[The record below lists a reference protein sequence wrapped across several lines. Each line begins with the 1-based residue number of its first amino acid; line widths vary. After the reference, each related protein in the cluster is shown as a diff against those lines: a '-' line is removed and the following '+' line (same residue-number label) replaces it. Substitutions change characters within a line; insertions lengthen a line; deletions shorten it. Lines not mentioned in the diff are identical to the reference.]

1 MNDVRSHGPVRI
13 EEAVPNTLDTATTKS
28 PRPGPERDALSLI
41 AGYRDMGLVEAPP
54 EMSLRRMFQLAWRTW
69 PYMRPMLVH
78 IVVVLAFIFSGSAAG
93 LVGFFVGVDLMH
105 NKVLLGEKLQPIQAT
120 VLFVDDEYVTTD
132 PQKLGKVRRG
142 KAKGAGGKKT
152 GVATSAAAKGEDK
165 AATAVE
171 PELTQD
177 QRRTVRNRLLMWT
190 VVGGVFGGL
199 LGAVF
204 GYYSMWV
211 WQCVNQ
217 NLRVAMIERAESLSL
232 KYHDNSR
239 VGDAIFRVYQDSAMI
254 VNLIQSAIIAPLMTI
269 YALLGGI
276 GIVAAFD
283 PWFALMVVL
292 VAIPVAWTIV
302 KSTPRIRRRALV
314 NRVAASRLTSRI
326 QEAFTAVKVVKA
338 NRAEAR
344 IFKQFDE
351 DSRNA
356 LSAAYFLRL
365 DMVLV
370 TLVVAL
376 LGASLVIVSEYLM
389 VSWVIEQRETF
400 LGALVAGIIGFV
412 IWNYGAVEI
421 ARGRLGGLAGS
432 ARGLLGIWMRMQ
444 DLFLALERAFFLLDL
459 EPDVTDPSDPVPFP
473 VPIETVAWRS
483 VRFGYESGKDVLAGI
498 DLVASAGTVT
508 AIVGGTGAGKS
519 TLMSLLLR
527 LYDPDQGA
535 VSINSV
541 DVKDMAVSDLR
552 AHVGIALQ
560 KNVLFAAT
568 VANNV
573 AFGTPKADRAA
584 IEAAARVACA
594 EDFILEM
601 ANGYDTELGER
612 GGKLSSGQRQRLSI
626 ARAVVRDTPVLILD
640 EPTASLDARTEQR
653 VLANLAEWGRDR
665 AIFLITHRLST
676 IKNADRIA
684 LIEGGRIVEYGTHDQ
699 LIADADG
706 RYRAFVDAETVGS
719 STA

>member
-1 MNDVRSHGPVRI
+1 MPSELDSRATRYDRSGMPVG
-13 EEAVPNTLDTATTKS
+13 K
-28 PRPGPERDALSLI
+28 RDPLSLI
-41 AGYRDMGLVEAPP
+41 AGYGDMRLVEAPP
-54 EMSLRRMFQLAWRTW
+54 EMSSRRMFGLAWRTW

-120 VLFVDDEYVTTD
+120 VLFVGDEYVTTD
-132 PQKLGKVRRG
+132 PKKLGQIRRTKG
-142 KAKGAGGKKT
+142 KRAGGKKT
-152 GVATSAAAKGEDK
+152 GVAPTTAAATGEGK
-165 AATAVE
+165 ATATPVE
-171 PELTQD
+171 PELTKD
-177 QRRTVRNRLLMWT
+177 QRRTVRNRLLIWG

-232 KYHDNSR
+232 KYHDSSR

-269 YALLGGI
+269 YGLVIGI

-283 PWFALMVVL
+283 PWFAAMVVL
-292 VAIPVAWTIV
+292 VAVPVGWTIV

-314 NRVAASRLTSRI
+314 NRVANSRLTSRI

-351 DSRNA
+351 DSRHA

-376 LGASLVIVSEYLM
+376 LGASLVIVGEYLM

-421 ARGRLGGLAGS
+421 ARRRLGGLAGS

-459 EPDVTDPSDPVPFP
+459 EPDVTDPPNPVAFP
-473 VPIETVAWRS
+473 GTHRDRCVAVGALRVRS
-483 VRFGYESGKDVLAGI
+483 RQGRVGRGRSRRFGRNGHSHRRRHGRWEVDA
-498 DLVASAGTVT
+498 DDPPASPLRPRRRHGVDQRRGSQGHGRLRSPRPCRNRAAEKR
-508 AIVGGTGAGKS
+508 AIRGDRREQHRVRYAEGRPRCHRNGGAGR
-519 TLMSLLLR
+519 LR
-527 LYDPDQGA
+527 G
-535 VSINSV
+535 
-541 DVKDMAVSDLR
+541 
-552 AHVGIALQ
+552 
-560 KNVLFAAT
+560 
-568 VANNV
+568 
-573 AFGTPKADRAA
+573 
-584 IEAAARVACA
+584 
-594 EDFILEM
+594 
-601 ANGYDTELGER
+601 
-612 GGKLSSGQRQRLSI
+612 
-626 ARAVVRDTPVLILD
+626 
-640 EPTASLDARTEQR
+640 
-653 VLANLAEWGRDR
+653 
-665 AIFLITHRLST
+665 
-676 IKNADRIA
+676 
-684 LIEGGRIVEYGTHDQ
+684 
-699 LIADADG
+699 
-706 RYRAFVDAETVGS
+706 
-719 STA
+719 

>member
-1 MNDVRSHGPVRI
+1 MPS
-13 EEAVPNTLDTATTKS
+13 ELDIRATRRD
-28 PRPGPERDALSLI
+28 RPGSDRDGIRDPLSLV
-41 AGYRDMGLVEAPP
+41 AGYRDMRLVEAPP
-54 EMSLRRMFQLAWRTW
+54 ELGFRRMFQLALRTW

-78 IVVVLAFIFSGSAAG
+78 IVVVLAFVFSGSAAG
-93 LVGFFVGVDLMH
+93 LVGFFVGVDLLH
-105 NKVLLGEKLQPIQAT
+105 NKVLLGEGLQPIQAT
-120 VLFVDDEYVTTD
+120 VLFVGDEYVTTD
-132 PQKLGKVRRG
+132 PQKLGEIKRSKG
-142 KAKGAGGKKT
+142 KGAGGKK
-152 GVATSAAAKGEDK
+152 GVGKTTAAAAGGDK
-165 AATAVE
+165 AAATPVE

-177 QRRTVRNRLLMWT
+177 QRRTVRNRLLMWS

-199 LGAVF
+199 LGAAF

-254 VNLIQSAIIAPLMTI
+254 VNLIQSAIIGPLVAV
-269 YALLGGI
+269 YGLAVGI
-276 GIVAAFD
+276 AIVAAFD
-283 PWFALMVVL
+283 PWFALMVAL
-292 VAIPVAWTIV
+292 VAVPIGWVVV

-314 NRVAASRLTSRI
+314 NRVANSRLTSRI

-344 IFKQFDE
+344 IFAQFDE
-351 DSRNA
+351 DSRDA

-370 TLVVAL
+370 TLAVAL
-376 LGASLVIVSEYLM
+376 LGTGLVIVSEYLM

-412 IWNYGAVEI
+412 LWNDGAVEI
-421 ARGRLGGLAGS
+421 ARSRVASLSWS
-432 ARGLLGIWMRMQ
+432 ARGLLVTWMRMQ
-444 DLFLALERAFFLLDL
+444 DLFLALERAFYLLDL
-459 EPDVTDPSDPVPFP
+459 EPDVTDPPNPVRFP
-473 VPIETVAWRS
+473 APIDNVAWRS
-483 VRFGYESGKDVLAGI
+483 VRFGYEAGKDVLAGV

-519 TLMSLLLR
+519 TLMTLLLR
-527 LYDPDQGA
+527 LYDPDAGT
-535 VSINSV
+535 VSINGV
-541 DVKDMAVSDLR
+541 DLKDMAVSDLR

-568 VANNV
+568 VEKNI
-573 AFGTPKADRAA
+573 AFGTPNADRRA
-584 IEAAARVACA
+584 IETAARVACA
-594 EDFILEM
+594 EEFILEM
-601 ANGYDTELGER
+601 ANGFETELGER

-626 ARAVVRDTPVLILD
+626 ARAVVRDTPVLVLD

-665 AIFLITHRLST
+665 IIFLITHRLST
-676 IKNADRIA
+676 IRNADRIA
-684 LIEGGRIVEYGTHDQ
+684 LIEDGRIVEYGTHDQ
-699 LIADADG
+699 LIADPDG
-706 RYRAFVDAETVGS
+706 RYRAFVDAETAGS
-719 STA
+719 GAG

>member
-1 MNDVRSHGPVRI
+1 MPSEFDIR
-13 EEAVPNTLDTATTKS
+13 ATQRD
-28 PRPGPERDALSLI
+28 RPGSIPGDNRDPLPLV
-41 AGYRDMGLVEAPP
+41 AGYNDMRLVDAPP
-54 EMSLRRMFQLAWRTW
+54 ELGFRRMFALALGTW
-69 PYMRPMLVH
+69 PYMRPMLIH
-78 IVVVLAFIFSGSAAG
+78 IVAVLVVTFSGSVAA
-93 LVGFFVGVDLMH
+93 LAGFFVGVDLMH
-105 NKVLLGEKLQPIQAT
+105 NKVLLGEKLQPIQAA
-120 VLFVDDEYVTTD
+120 VLFVGDEYVTTD
-132 PQKLGKVRRG
+132 PQKLGQIRRG
-142 KAKGAGGKKT
+142 SDKARKGKGAGGKKPG
-152 GVATSAAAKGEDK
+152 GVTTAAAADPGKA

-190 VVGGVFGGL
+190 VFGGVFGGL
-199 LGAVF
+199 FGAAF

-254 VNLIQSAIIAPLMTI
+254 VNLIQSAIIGPLITV
-269 YALLGGI
+269 YGLVTGLA
-276 GIVAAFD
+276 IVAAFD

-292 VAIPVAWTIV
+292 VGFPVGWTIV
-302 KSTPRIRRRALV
+302 KSTPRIRRRALI
-314 NRVAASRLTSRI
+314 NRVANSRLTSRI

-344 IFKQFDE
+344 IFEQFDE
-351 DSRNA
+351 DSRQA

-365 DMVLV
+365 DMVLM
-370 TLVVAL
+370 TLIVAL
-376 LGASLVIVSEYLM
+376 LGTGLVIVSEYLM
-389 VSWVIEQRETF
+389 VLWVIEQRETF

-412 IWNYGAVEI
+412 VWNYGAVEI
-421 ARGRLGGLAGS
+421 ARGRVGGLAGS

-444 DLFLALERAFFLLDL
+444 DLFLALERAFYLLKL
-459 EPDVTDPSDPVPFP
+459 EPDVTDPANPVPFP
-473 VPIETVAWRS
+473 ARIETVAWRS
-483 VRFGYESGKDVLAGI
+483 VRFGYVAGKDVLAEI
-498 DLVASAGTVT
+498 DLAASVGTVT

-519 TLMSLLLR
+519 TLMTLLLR
-527 LYDPDQGA
+527 LYDPDEGT
-535 VSINSV
+535 VSINGV
-541 DVKDMAVSDLR
+541 DLRDMAVSDLR

-568 VANNV
+568 VANNI
-573 AFGTPKADRAA
+573 AFGTPNTDRGA
-584 IEAAARVACA
+584 IEAAGRVACA
-594 EDFILEM
+594 DDFILEM

-665 AIFLITHRLST
+665 VIFLITHRLST
-676 IKNADRIA
+676 IRNADRIA
-684 LIEGGRIVEYGTHDQ
+684 LVEDGRIVEYGTHDQ
-699 LIADADG
+699 LINDADG

-719 STA
+719 GAP

>member
-1 MNDVRSHGPVRI
+1 MASELDIRATGRDRSGTPDGTH
-13 EEAVPNTLDTATTKS
+13 DS
-28 PRPGPERDALSLI
+28 LSLI
-41 AGYRDMGLVEAPP
+41 AGYRDMRLVEAPP
-54 EMSLRRMFQLAWRTW
+54 EMSFRRMVGLAWRTW

-78 IVVVLAFIFSGSAAG
+78 IVVVLAFIFSGSVAG

-120 VLFVDDEYVTTD
+120 VLFVGDEYVTTD
-132 PQKLGKVRRG
+132 PKKLGQIRRSKG
-142 KAKGAGGKKT
+142 KGAGGKKT
-152 GVATSAAAKGEDK
+152 GVATVGATGGGK
-165 AATAVE
+165 AATPVE

-177 QRRTVRNRLLMWT
+177 QRRTVRNRLLMWG

-199 LGAVF
+199 FGAVF
-204 GYYSMWV
+204 GYYTMWV

-254 VNLIQSAIIAPLMTI
+254 VNLIQSAIIAPLMTV
-269 YALLGGI
+269 YGLVVGI

-283 PWFALMVVL
+283 PWFAAMVVL
-292 VAIPVAWTIV
+292 VALPVGWIIV

-314 NRVAASRLTSRI
+314 NRVANSRLTSRI

-351 DSRNA
+351 DSRDA

-370 TLVVAL
+370 TLAVAL
-376 LGASLVIVSEYLM
+376 LGASLVIVGEYLM

-459 EPDVTDPSDPVPFP
+459 EPDVTDPANPVPFP
-473 VPIETVAWRS
+473 EPIETVAWRS
-483 VRFGYESGKDVLAGI
+483 VRFGYEAGKDVLAGI
-498 DLVASAGTVT
+498 DLAASAGTVT

-527 LYDPDQGA
+527 LYDPEQGT
-535 VSINSV
+535 VSINGV
-541 DVKDMAVSDLR
+541 DLKDMAVSDLR

-568 VANNV
+568 VANNI
-573 AFGTPKADRAA
+573 AFGTPNADRAA
-584 IEAAARVACA
+584 IERAAQVACA
-594 EDFILEM
+594 DDFILEM

-665 AIFLITHRLST
+665 VIFLITHRLST
-676 IKNADRIA
+676 IRNADRIA
-684 LIEGGRIVEYGTHDQ
+684 LIEDGRIVEYGTHDQ

-719 STA
+719 ATA

>member
-1 MNDVRSHGPVRI
+1 MPS
-13 EEAVPNTLDTATTKS
+13 ELDIRTTARD
-28 PRPGPERDALSLI
+28 RPGRIRDGKRDSLSLV
-41 AGYRDMGLVEAPP
+41 AGYGDMRLVEAPP
-54 EMSLRRMFQLAWRTW
+54 DLGFRRMFELALRTW
-69 PYMRPMLVH
+69 PYMRPMLIH
-78 IVVVLAFIFSGSAAG
+78 IVVVLAFIFSGSVAG
-93 LVGFFVGVDLMH
+93 LVGIFVGVDLLH

-120 VLFVDDEYVTTD
+120 VLFVGDEYVTTD
-132 PQKLGKVRRG
+132 AKKLGQMRRT
-142 KAKGAGGKKT
+142 KAKGAGGKKSVGAT
-152 GVATSAAAKGEDK
+152 TAARAGDKVATP
-165 AATAVE
+165 VE
-171 PELTQD
+171 PELTAD
-177 QRRTVRNRLLMWT
+177 QRRTVRNRLLMWS
-190 VVGGVFGGL
+190 VVGAVFGGL
-199 LGAVF
+199 LGAAY

-239 VGDAIFRVYQDSAMI
+239 VGDAIFRIYQDSAMI
-254 VNLIQSAIIAPLMTI
+254 VNLIQSAIIGPLI
-269 YALLGGI
+269 AVYGLAGGLV
-276 GIVAAFD
+276 IVAAFD

-292 VAIPVAWTIV
+292 VAFPVGWVIV

-314 NRVAASRLTSRI
+314 NRIANSRLTSRI
-326 QEAFTAVKVVKA
+326 QEAFTAVKIVKA

-344 IFKQFDE
+344 IFEQFDE

-376 LGASLVIVSEYLM
+376 LGTGLVIVSEYLM
-389 VSWVIEQRETF
+389 VSWVIERRETF

-421 ARGRLGGLAGS
+421 ARSRVGSLAWS
-432 ARGLLGIWMRMQ
+432 ARDLLGIWMRMQ

-459 EPDVTDPSDPVPFP
+459 EPDVTDPPNPVPFP
-473 VPIETVAWRS
+473 ARIETVAWRS
-483 VRFGYESGKDVLAGI
+483 VRFGYEPGEDVLAGI

-519 TLMSLLLR
+519 TLMTLLLR
-527 LYDPDQGA
+527 LYDPDEGT
-535 VSINSV
+535 VSINGV
-541 DVKDMAVSDLR
+541 DIKDMAVSDLR

-568 VANNV
+568 VANNI
-573 AFGTPKADRAA
+573 AFGTPNADRAA
-584 IEAAARVACA
+584 IETAARIACA
-594 EDFILEM
+594 DDFILEM
-601 ANGYDTELGER
+601 AEGYDTELGER

-653 VLANLAEWGRDR
+653 VLANLAGWGRDR
-665 AIFLITHRLST
+665 VIFLVTHRLST
-676 IKNADRIA
+676 IRNADRIA
-684 LIEGGRIVEYGTHDQ
+684 LIEDGRIVEYGTHDQ
-699 LIADADG
+699 LIADADA

-719 STA
+719 GAG

>member
-1 MNDVRSHGPVRI
+1 MPSELDIRANEREHPGGPRGG
-13 EEAVPNTLDTATTKS
+13 T
-28 PRPGPERDALSLI
+28 RDPLSLV
-41 AGYRDMGLVEAPP
+41 AGYSDMRLVEAPP
-54 EMSLRRMFQLAWRTW
+54 ALSFRRMFELALRTW
-69 PYMRPMLVH
+69 PYMRPMLIH

-93 LVGFFVGVDLMH
+93 LVGFFVGVDLLH
-105 NKVLLGEKLQPIQAT
+105 NKVLVGEKLQPIQAA
-120 VLFVDDEYVTTD
+120 VLFVGDEYVTTD
-132 PQKLGKVRRG
+132 PKKLGQIRRSKG
-142 KAKGAGGKKT
+142 KGKGAGGKKT
-152 GVATSAAAKGEDK
+152 GVATAAAATEGK
-165 AATAVE
+165 AATPVE
-171 PELTQD
+171 PELTAD

-199 LGAVF
+199 LGAAF

-232 KYHDNSR
+232 KYHDSSR

-254 VNLIQSAIIAPLMTI
+254 VNLIQSAIVGPAIAVYGL
-269 YALLGGI
+269 AI
-276 GIVAAFD
+276 GLVIVAAFD
-283 PWFALMVVL
+283 PWFALIVVL
-292 VAIPVAWTIV
+292 VAFPIGWAIV

-314 NRVAASRLTSRI
+314 NRIANSRLTSRI

-344 IFKQFDE
+344 IFEQFDE

-370 TLVVAL
+370 TLFVAL
-376 LGASLVIVSEYLM
+376 LGTGMVIVSEYLM

-412 IWNYGAVEI
+412 LWNYGAVEI
-421 ARGRLGGLAGS
+421 ARSRVGRLYWG

-459 EPDVTDPSDPVPFP
+459 EPDVTDPPNPVPFP
-473 VPIETVAWRS
+473 PRIETVAWRS
-483 VRFGYESGKDVLAGI
+483 VRFGYEPGKDVLTGI
-498 DLVASAGTVT
+498 DLAAPAGTVT

-519 TLMSLLLR
+519 TLMTLLLR
-527 LYDPDQGA
+527 LYDPDEGT
-535 VSINSV
+535 VSINGV
-541 DVKDMAVSDLR
+541 DLKDMAVSDLR

-568 VANNV
+568 VANNI
-573 AFGTPKADRAA
+573 AFGTPQADRLA
-584 IEAAARVACA
+584 IETAARVACA
-594 EDFILEM
+594 DDFIHEM
-601 ANGYDTELGER
+601 ANGFETELGER

-626 ARAVVRDTPVLILD
+626 ARAVVRNTPVLILD

-665 AIFLITHRLST
+665 VIFLITHRLST
-676 IKNADRIA
+676 IRNADRIA
-684 LIEGGRIVEYGTHDQ
+684 LIEDGRIVEYGTHDQ
-699 LIADADG
+699 LIADAGG

-719 STA
+719 GAV

>member
-1 MNDVRSHGPVRI
+1 MASELDIRATGRDRSRMPDGEH
-13 EEAVPNTLDTATTKS
+13 DS
-28 PRPGPERDALSLI
+28 LSLI
-41 AGYRDMGLVEAPP
+41 AGYSDMRLVEAPP
-54 EMSLRRMFQLAWRTW
+54 EMSFRRMFGLALRTW

-78 IVVVLAFIFSGSAAG
+78 IVVVLVFTFSGSVAA

-105 NKVLLGEKLQPIQAT
+105 NKVLLGEGLQPIQAT

-132 PQKLGKVRRG
+132 PQKLGKIRRG

-152 GVATSAAAKGEDK
+152 GVATGAAAKGEDK

-254 VNLIQSAIIAPLMTI
+254 VNLIQSAIIAPLMAI
-269 YALLGGI
+269 YALLGGV

-292 VAIPVAWTIV
+292 VAVPVGWTIV

-314 NRVAASRLTSRI
+314 NRVANSRLTSRI

-351 DSRNA
+351 DSREA

-370 TLVVAL
+370 TLVVAV
-376 LGASLVIVSEYLM
+376 LGASLVIVGEYLM
-389 VSWVIEQRETF
+389 VSWVIQQRETF

-412 IWNYGAVEI
+412 IWNLGAVEI
-421 ARGRLGGLAGS
+421 ARGRLGGVAGR

-459 EPDVTDPSDPVPFP
+459 EPDVTDPADPVPFP
-473 VPIETVAWRS
+473 APIETVAWRS
-483 VRFGYESGKDVLAGI
+483 VRFGYEAGKDVLAGI
-498 DLVASAGTVT
+498 DLAASAGTVT

-519 TLMSLLLR
+519 TLMNLLLR
-527 LYDPDQGA
+527 LYDPDQGT
-535 VSINSV
+535 VSINDV
-541 DVKDMAVSDLR
+541 DIRDMAVSDLR

-568 VANNV
+568 VANNI
-573 AFGTPKADRAA
+573 AFGTPKANRAA
-584 IEAAARVACA
+584 IETAAKVACA
-594 EDFILEM
+594 EDFIFEM

-665 AIFLITHRLST
+665 VIFLITHRLST
-676 IKNADRIA
+676 IRNADRIA
-684 LIEGGRIVEYGTHDQ
+684 LVEDGRIVEHGTHDQ
-699 LIADADG
+699 LIAADG

-719 STA
+719 GTG

>member
-1 MNDVRSHGPVRI
+1 MR
-13 EEAVPNTLDTATTKS
+13 
-28 PRPGPERDALSLI
+28 
-41 AGYRDMGLVEAPP
+41 LVEAPP
-54 EMSLRRMFQLAWRTW
+54 EMRFRRMFGLALRTW

-93 LVGFFVGVDLMH
+93 LVGFFVGVDLLH
-105 NKVLLGEKLQPIQAT
+105 NKVLVGEKLQPIQAT
-120 VLFVDDEYVTTD
+120 VLFLDAEYVTTD
-132 PQKLGKVRRG
+132 PQKLGKIRRG

-152 GVATSAAAKGEDK
+152 GVATSAPATGGDK
-165 AATAVE
+165 AATPVE
-171 PELTQD
+171 PELTKD
-177 QRRTVRNRLLMWT
+177 QRRTVRNRLLMWS

-254 VNLIQSAIIAPLMTI
+254 VNLIQSAIIAPVMTI
-269 YALLGGI
+269 YGLAIGI
-276 GIVAAFD
+276 GIVVAFD
-283 PWFALMVVL
+283 PWFALMVLL
-292 VAIPVAWTIV
+292 VALPVGWTIV

-314 NRVAASRLTSRI
+314 NRIANSRLTSRI

-351 DSRNA
+351 DSRHA

-370 TLVVAL
+370 TMVVAL
-376 LGASLVIVSEYLM
+376 LGAGLVIVSEYLM

-421 ARGRLGGLAGS
+421 ARRRLGGLAGS

-459 EPDVTDPSDPVPFP
+459 EPDVTDPVNPVPFP
-473 VPIETVAWRS
+473 APIETVAWRS
-483 VRFGYESGKDVLAGI
+483 VRFGYEAGRDVLAGI
-498 DLVASAGTVT
+498 DLAASRGTVT

-527 LYDPDQGA
+527 LYDPDEGA
-535 VSINSV
+535 VSINGV
-541 DVKDMAVSDLR
+541 DLKDMAVSDLR

-568 VANNV
+568 VAKNI
-573 AFGTPKADRAA
+573 AFGTPNANRAA
-584 IEAAARVACA
+584 IEAAARIACA
-594 EDFILEM
+594 EDFIQEM
-601 ANGYDTELGER
+601 AKGYDTELGER

-640 EPTASLDARTEQR
+640 EPTASLDARTEQT
-653 VLANLAEWGRDR
+653 VLANLAEWGRGR
-665 AIFLITHRLST
+665 VIFLITHRLST

-684 LIEGGRIVEYGTHDQ
+684 LIEDGRIVEYGTHDQ
-699 LIADADG
+699 LITHDDG
-706 RYRAFVDAETVGS
+706 RYRAFLDAETVG
-719 STA
+719 TGAG

>member
-1 MNDVRSHGPVRI
+1 MASELDIRATGRDRSRMPDGEH
-13 EEAVPNTLDTATTKS
+13 DS
-28 PRPGPERDALSLI
+28 LSLI
-41 AGYRDMGLVEAPP
+41 AGYSDMRLVEAPP
-54 EMSLRRMFQLAWRTW
+54 EMSFRRMFGLALRTW

-78 IVVVLAFIFSGSAAG
+78 IVVVLAFIFSGSVAG

-120 VLFVDDEYVTTD
+120 VLFVGDEYVTTD
-132 PQKLGKVRRG
+132 PKKLGQIRRS
-142 KAKGAGGKKT
+142 KTKGAGGKKT
-152 GVATSAAAKGEDK
+152 GVATAAATEGGK
-165 AATAVE
+165 AAATPVE

-177 QRRTVRNRLLMWT
+177 QRRTVRNRLLMWG

-254 VNLIQSAIIAPLMTI
+254 VNLIQSAIIAPVMTI
-269 YALLGGI
+269 YGLVIGI

-283 PWFALMVVL
+283 PWFAAMVVL
-292 VAIPVAWTIV
+292 VAVPVGWTIV

-314 NRVAASRLTSRI
+314 NRVANSRLTSRI

-351 DSRNA
+351 DSREA

-370 TLVVAL
+370 TLAVAV
-376 LGASLVIVSEYLM
+376 LGASLVIVGEYLM

-421 ARGRLGGLAGS
+421 ARRRLGGLAGS

-444 DLFLALERAFFLLDL
+444 DLFLALERAFFLLEL
-459 EPDVTDPSDPVPFP
+459 EPDVTDPANPVPFP
-473 VPIETVAWRS
+473 QPIETVAWRS
-483 VRFGYESGKDVLAGI
+483 VRFGYEAGKDVLAGI
-498 DLVASAGTVT
+498 DLSASAGTVT

-527 LYDPDQGA
+527 LYDPEQGT
-535 VSINSV
+535 VSINGV
-541 DVKDMAVSDLR
+541 DLKDMAVSDLR

-568 VANNV
+568 VANNI
-573 AFGTPKADRAA
+573 AFGTPNADRAA
-584 IEAAARVACA
+584 IERAAKVACA
-594 EDFILEM
+594 DDFILEM
-601 ANGYDTELGER
+601 ENGYDTELGER

-665 AIFLITHRLST
+665 VIFLITHRLST
-676 IKNADRIA
+676 IRNADRIA
-684 LIEGGRIVEYGTHDQ
+684 LIEDGRIVEYGTHDQ

-706 RYRAFVDAETVGS
+706 RYRAFVDAETVGGD
-719 STA
+719 TA

>member
-1 MNDVRSHGPVRI
+1 MPS
-13 EEAVPNTLDTATTKS
+13 ELDFRATERD
-28 PRPGPERDALSLI
+28 RPGSVPDGTRDPLSLV
-41 AGYRDMGLVEAPP
+41 AGYSDMRFVEAPP
-54 EMSLRRMFQLAWRTW
+54 ELSFRRMFELALRTW
-69 PYMRPMLVH
+69 PYMRPMLIH

-93 LVGFFVGVDLMH
+93 LVGFFVGVDLLH
-105 NKVLLGEKLQPIQAT
+105 NKVLVGEKLQPIQAT
-120 VLFVDDEYVTTD
+120 VLFVGDEYVTTD
-132 PQKLGKVRRG
+132 PQKLGQIRR
-142 KAKGAGGKKT
+142 AKGKGGGGKKSVGGT
-152 GVATSAAAKGEDK
+152 TAAASGGDK
-165 AATAVE
+165 AAATPVE

-177 QRRTVRNRLLMWT
+177 QRRTVRNRLLIWS

-199 LGAVF
+199 LGAAF

-232 KYHDNSR
+232 KYHDSSR
-239 VGDAIFRVYQDSAMI
+239 VGDAIFRVYQDSGMI
-254 VNLIQSAIIAPLMTI
+254 VNLIQSAIIGPAIAVYGL
-269 YALLGGI
+269 AI
-276 GIVAAFD
+276 GLVIVAAFD
-283 PWFALMVVL
+283 PWFALIVVL
-292 VAIPVAWTIV
+292 VAFPIGWAIV

-314 NRVAASRLTSRI
+314 NRIANSRLTSRI

-344 IFKQFDE
+344 IFEQFDE

-370 TLVVAL
+370 TLFVAL
-376 LGASLVIVSEYLM
+376 LGTGMVIVSEYLM

-412 IWNYGAVEI
+412 LWNYGAVEI
-421 ARGRLGGLAGS
+421 ARNRVGRLYWG

-459 EPDVTDPSDPVPFP
+459 EPDVTDPANPVPFP
-473 VPIETVAWRS
+473 EHIETVAWRS
-483 VRFGYESGKDVLAGI
+483 VRFGYEPGNDVLTGI
-498 DLVASAGTVT
+498 DLAAPAGTVT

-519 TLMSLLLR
+519 TLMTLLLR
-527 LYDPDQGA
+527 LYDPDEGT
-535 VSINSV
+535 VSINGV
-541 DVKDMAVSDLR
+541 DLKDMAVSDLR

-568 VANNV
+568 VANNI
-573 AFGTPKADRAA
+573 AFGTPKADRVA
-584 IEAAARVACA
+584 IETAARVACA
-594 EDFILEM
+594 DDFIQEM
-601 ANGYDTELGER
+601 ANGFETELGER

-665 AIFLITHRLST
+665 VIFLITHRLST
-676 IKNADRIA
+676 IRNADRIA
-684 LIEGGRIVEYGTHDQ
+684 LIEDGRIVEYGTHDQ
-699 LIADADG
+699 LITDAGG
-706 RYRAFVDAETVGS
+706 RYRAFVDAETVVSG
-719 STA
+719 AV

>member
-1 MNDVRSHGPVRI
+1 MPS
-13 EEAVPNTLDTATTKS
+13 
-28 PRPGPERDALSLI
+28 ERDIGATVRDRTGSIGGERDPLSLV
-41 AGYRDMGLVEAPP
+41 AGYGDMRLVEAPP
-54 EMSLRRMFQLAWRTW
+54 ELGFRRMFELAWRTW
-69 PYMRPMLVH
+69 PYMRPMLIH

-93 LVGFFVGVDLMH
+93 LVGFFVGVDLLH
-105 NKVLLGEKLQPIQAT
+105 NKVLVGEGLQPIQAT
-120 VLFVDDEYVTTD
+120 VLFVGDEYVTTD
-132 PQKLGKVRRG
+132 PQKLGQIRRS
-142 KAKGAGGKKT
+142 KAKGGAGKKSVGGT
-152 GVATSAAAKGEDK
+152 TAAASGGDK
-165 AATAVE
+165 AAVTPAE

-177 QRRTVRNRLLMWT
+177 QRRTVRNRLLMWS

-199 LGAVF
+199 LGAAF

-232 KYHDNSR
+232 KYHDSSR

-254 VNLIQSAIIAPLMTI
+254 VNLIQSAIIGPAIAVYGL
-269 YALLGGI
+269 AVSLA
-276 GIVAAFD
+276 IVAAFD

-292 VAIPVAWTIV
+292 VAFPVGWTIV

-314 NRVAASRLTSRI
+314 NRIANSRLTSRI

-344 IFKQFDE
+344 IFEQFDK

-376 LGASLVIVSEYLM
+376 LGTSLVFVSEYLM
-389 VSWVIEQRETF
+389 VSWVIEERETF

-421 ARGRLGGLAGS
+421 ARGRVGRLSWG

-459 EPDVTDPSDPVPFP
+459 EPDVTDPPNPVPFP
-473 VPIETVAWRS
+473 ARIETVAWRS
-483 VRFGYESGKDVLAGI
+483 VRFGYEPGKGVLNGI
-498 DLVASAGTVT
+498 DLAASAGTVT
-508 AIVGGTGAGKS
+508 AIVGRTGAGKS

-527 LYDPDQGA
+527 LYDPDEGS
-535 VSINSV
+535 VSINGV
-541 DVKDMAVSDLR
+541 DLRDMAVSDLR

-568 VANNV
+568 VANNI
-573 AFGTPKADRAA
+573 AFGTPNADRLA
-584 IEAAARVACA
+584 IETAAKVACA
-594 EDFILEM
+594 DDFILEM
-601 ANGYDTELGER
+601 AHGFETELGER

-665 AIFLITHRLST
+665 VIFLITHRLST
-676 IKNADRIA
+676 IRNADRIA
-684 LIEGGRIVEYGTHDQ
+684 LIEDGRVVEYGTHDA

-719 STA
+719 GAV